1 MSRKKG
7 ETLTHIELKIYRTAY
22 TGKQEHF
29 YTIAL
34 EDAIVVDINALNTE
48 EGVFENV
55 NFVYRKI
62 TLRHET
68 ASTSSSDDIRT
79 GADV

>member
-1 MSRKKG
+1 M
-7 ETLTHIELKIYRTAY
+7 
-22 TGKQEHF
+22 
-29 YTIAL
+29 
-34 EDAIVVDINALNTE
+34 DINALNTE
-48 EGVFENV
+48 EEGVFENI

-62 TLRHET
+62 SLRHET